1 MITYNLLIKLQDGSK
16 ENVDKA
22 RTVLLGMQGKIEYI
36 RDLKV
41 KVDIRRAETSYDIAL
56 IAKFDSMADY
66 EAYLP
71 HPVHMEVGNQ
81 LKNMLKAA
89 AAVCYED

>member
-1 MITYNLLIKLQDGSK
+1 MITYNLLIKLQEGSK

-22 RTVLLGMQGKIEYI
+22 RTVLLGMQEKIEYI

-41 KVDIRRAETSYDIAL
+41 EVDIRRAETSYDIAL
-56 IAKFDSMADY
+56 IAKFDTMADY

>member
-1 MITYNLLIKLQDGSK
+1 MITYNLLIKLLDGSK
-16 ENVDKA
+16 ENVNRA
-22 RTVLLGMQGKIEYI
+22 QTVLLGMQEKIEYI

-41 KVDIRRAETSYDIAL
+41 KVDIRRSETSYDIAL
-56 IAKFDSMADY
+56 IAKFDTMADF

-71 HPVHMEVGNQ
+71 HPAHVEVGNQ
-81 LKNMLKAA
+81 LKSMLKAA

>member
-1 MITYNLLIKLQDGSK
+1 MITYNLLIKLQDSSK
-16 ENVDKA
+16 ENVAKA
-22 RTVLLGMQGKIEYI
+22 KTVLLDMKGKIEYI
-36 RDLKV
+36 RDLEV

-56 IAKFDSMADY
+56 IAKFETMADY

-89 AAVCYED
+89 AAVCYEE